1 MKRNYPLLLLLCCF
15 LLAHQKAKADNEVV
29 FLETF
34 AGCNGTGGTDE
45 TFGGTAGSGDLVYD
59 NEGWTADKCGGGSQC
74 IKYGTSSAIATL
86 STPHISLKEGTTA
99 ILTFKA
105 AGWKKNDT
113 DNTKNTLTVSSEGCT
128 VSGDISLNN
137 AKTDKQL
144 VNGEWTTYTVTI
156 SDITGPITIKFSGKR
171 GFLDDVKSSRL
182 CVGMRGLPLQ
192 TVKTYEGNICS
203 TDSQSMVN
211 IFHDIL
217 RLYPARSYGLVM
229 CSHASGWLFDDPV
242 TKAQDSRRR
251 SFGIDNGKRTTA
263 NQGQKMNIPTLAGV
277 LEGCTHFDYV
287 MFDACF
293 MQCIEV
299 AYELRHTAD
308 YIIASP
314 AEIPGTGAPFTK
326 LMRLLAATPTDAAT
340 AAAIAERYASE
351 ALSSTYRGA
360 ELSVIRT
367 DRLEHLA
374 QTTAP
379 IMQQLLANAKEL
391 NTYGVQHYYP
401 DLWSTYY
408 PAFYDMKHLLY
419 THLDSATYAQWD
431 RVFEEAVP
439 TQALTPSWYSAYNWG
454 SQQYLIDQ
462 THTGGVSIYLPRST
476 HKTLGWIDDYHRLQW
491 YKDLGLEVTN
501 W

>member
-1 MKRNYPLLLLLCCF
+1 MLFEKKNVFLRPMNAKNAHIIYIILLLTGL
-15 LLAHQKAKADNEVV
+15 
-29 FLETF
+29 F
-34 AGCNGTGGTDE
+34 AGACHDEEATPRLPGNVGDTLERTIIFYMAAENSLNSYMTADSVEIAWGTD
-45 TFGGTAGSGDLVYD
+45 
-59 NEGWTADKCGGGSQC
+59 
-74 IKYGTSSAIATL
+74 
-86 STPHISLKEGTTA
+86 SLPEHTRA
-99 ILTFKA
+99 VL
-105 AGWKKNDT
+105 
-113 DNTKNTLTVSSEGCT
+113 
-128 VSGDISLNN
+128 
-137 AKTDKQL
+137 
-144 VNGEWTTYTVTI
+144 
-156 SDITGPITIKFSGKR
+156 
-171 GFLDDVKSSRL
+171 FLDDVKSSRL

-242 TKAQDSRRR
+242 TKARDSRRR

-374 QTTAP
+374 QATAP

-419 THLDSATYAQWD
+419 AHLDSATYAQWD

-462 THTGGVSIYLPRST
+462 THTGGVSIYIPRST